1 MNILVCTRF
10 IRHKTGETTLQC
22 TTHPGM
28 NKHVMYNR
36 AKSQHSHN
44 GILNWKARI
53 DQPFLICLYRLIM
66 LGNPKIMYRGILFL
80 KHSVVYTLHHILTKL
95 VNSEVEFTDFRP
107 ENCMQTFHPDC
118 FWSPTRKSSPLH
130 SKKYASLSA

>member
-10 IRHKTGETTLQC
+10 ISHETGETTLQC
-22 TTHPGM
+22 TNMSCIIEQNH
-28 NKHVMYNR
+28 NI
-36 AKSQHSHN
+36 SHN

-95 VNSEVEFTDFRP
+95 VNNEHEFTDFRP

-118 FWSPTRKSSPLH
+118 FWSPTKIPKSPVHYIAKSMLV
-130 SKKYASLSA
+130 